1 MKKLNKKGFTIV
13 ELVIVIAVIAI
24 LAAVLIPTFA
34 TVVDKA
40 NQSKAMQ
47 QAKNAYEM
55 YLAEYAETGKVEKN
69 ICIKS
74 EYAEGKYFY
83 FHVKNGL
90 FDSTAIAAK
99 SDETEHADTETGESA
114 FVKAEVENG
123 ALKLPSVTEGST
135 SSGEEEPQS

>member
-24 LAAVLIPTFA
+24 LAGVLIPTFA

-47 QAKNAYEM
+47 QAKNAYEL
-55 YLAEYAETGKVEKN
+55 YLANTAETGKVEKN

-74 EYAEGKYFY
+74 EYATGKYFY
-83 FHVKNGL
+83 FHVKNGQ

-99 SDETEHADTETGESA
+99 TGETEHTDNESGENA
-114 FVKAEVENG
+114 FVKAEIENG
-123 ALKLPSVTEGST
+123 TLKLPS
-135 SSGEEEPQS
+135 SGT